1 MRNNNHRKNLLKD
14 RALSL
19 FEINEK
25 VKVELQKKR
34 DDEINYKDYLRGLFK
49 FYRDSVNQLSD
60 RSFDED
66 LPEGISRGY
75 LANEI
80 RKCTNALLRAYNS
93 YMEGKLSTAIT
104 IMTNKFLT
112 DDFLQTYTLDSNQ
125 TWFRARIKGEGK
137 NGFEPQSMF
146 HIPFE
151 MRTNVVNYR
160 YSISGHPCLYFGST
174 ILSCWE
180 EMHCPALD
188 DLVVSRLSVR
198 DDSSVQVVD
207 LRFPEKDMEG
217 DKQKRNLKLLM
228 TWPLII
234 ACSIKTITPNA
245 PFKFEYIHPQLLMLA
260 LKEKNGCW
268 GVAYTSTHIDTNMS
282 TELSDYTNIAIS
294 VRCIKEKGY
303 CDELAKNIHVSRG
316 ISFIEAELKNV
327 LDSSNNVSYDNNT
340 GELCIQT
347 FENGTMCYRETKF
360 GKLETYLNKYIQPES
375 IQ

>member
-1 MRNNNHRKNLLKD
+1 MENNNNRKKIKN

-19 FEINEK
+19 NEINDII
-25 VKVELQKKR
+25 KVELQKNR
-34 DDEINYKDYLRGLFK
+34 NYEISYKDYLRGLFK
-49 FYRDSVNQLSD
+49 FYRDSVNQISNK
-60 RSFDED
+60 SFIDD
-66 LPEGISRGY
+66 LPEGLNREY
-75 LANEI
+75 LKKELLK
-80 RKCTNALLRAYNS
+80 RTKALLNAYNY
-93 YMEGKLSTAIT
+93 YMKGKLSTAIT
-104 IMTNKFLT
+104 IMRRAFLK
-112 DDFLQTYTLDSNQ
+112 DDVLQTYTLNSKQ
-125 TWFRARIKGEGK
+125 KWFRARLKEDGK
-137 NGFEPQSMF
+137 NGFEPKDMF
-146 HIPFE
+146 HIPFQ

-174 ILSCWE
+174 IISCWE
-180 EMHCPALD
+180 EMRCPALD

-198 DDSSVQVVD
+198 DDSSIQVVD

-217 DKQKRNLKLLM
+217 DKRKRNLKLLM

-260 LKEKNGCW
+260 LKEENEYW
-268 GVAYTSTHIDTNMS
+268 GVAYTSTHIDKNMS

-303 CDELAKNIHVSRG
+303 CDDLAKNIHLSRG
-316 ISFIEAELKNV
+316 VSFIEAELKNV
-327 LDSSNNVSYDNNT
+327 LDSSNNVSYDNNM

-360 GKLETYLNKYIQPES
+360 GKLETYLNKYIQPKS